1 MLKKYAEL
9 EINSAYIQCHFEQNM
24 KSRKNVFGRF
34 FCYVPGKNF
43 QILEFSDLTIIF
55 LLIKKIN
62 C

>member
-55 LLIKKIN
+55 LLI
-62 C
+62 